1 MVKILSSIRQQAL
14 IEGIFLE
21 RRNRFVGLVEIGGV
35 QQAVHITNTGRMREL
50 LLPGA
55 RVLLKPAA
63 NPLRKTQF
71 SLHMVFHNGIWVAL
85 ESTAANVLVYEAL
98 RHREL
103 SMFTGYHN
111 VRREVGYGGSRFD
124 AALSG
129 EGPTCYIEVKCCTL
143 VVNGEARFPDAPTER
158 GRKHVE
164 ELARAVRAGQGGA
177 VIFVAQ
183 RPDAQRFRPNDAT
196 DPRFGAA
203 LRLAHGQGVKV
214 LAFSCGVTP
223 QELSL
228 GGEIPVDLSRE
239 MV

>member
-1 MVKILSSIRQQAL
+1 MQRAL
-14 IEGIFLE
+14 IEGVFLE
-21 RRNRFVGLVEIGGV
+21 RRNRFIGLVDIAGER
-35 QQAVHITNTGRMREL
+35 QNVHITNTGRMREL

-55 RVLLKPAA
+55 RVLLKPAG

-71 SLHMVFHNGIWVAL
+71 SLYMVFHNDIWVAL
-85 ESTAANVLVYEAL
+85 DSTAANVLVYEAL
-98 RHREL
+98 QHKGL
-103 SMFTGYHN
+103 SMFTGYHS

-129 EGPTCYIEVKCCTL
+129 EGQTCYIEVKCCTL

-164 ELARAVRAGQGGA
+164 ELTNAVRSGHGGA

-196 DPRFGAA
+196 DPRFGEA
-203 LRLAHGQGVKV
+203 LRLAHEQGVKV

-228 GGEIPVDLSRE
+228 GDEIPIDLSR
-239 MV
+239 